1 MNNEAIEISKSGLQN
16 GNPLSFLLFAWMI
29 NPEKLKNAFSK
40 FVELNDVEDLISL
53 SEISKQKA
61 DVSGKLRDANNNPL
75 MFNVVEILKSLSDY
89 NEQDRERAKS
99 LIYVA

>member
-16 GNPLSFLLFAWMI
+16 GNPLSLLLFAWMI

-40 FVELNDVEDLISL
+40 FVELNDVEDLIGL
-53 SEISKQKA
+53 SEAIKQKQ
-61 DVSGKLRDANNNPL
+61 DMSGKLRDANNNPL
-75 MFNVVEILKSLSDY
+75 MFNGVEILKSLSDY